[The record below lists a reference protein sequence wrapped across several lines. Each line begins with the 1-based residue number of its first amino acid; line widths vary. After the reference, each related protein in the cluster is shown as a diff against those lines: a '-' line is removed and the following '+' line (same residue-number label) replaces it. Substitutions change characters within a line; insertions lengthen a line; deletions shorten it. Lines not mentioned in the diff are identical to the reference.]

1 VKKLFFKLKTFLAQC
16 FLVLFQQDAKLSSL
30 TFQKILLIN
39 PYVSKNV
46 KKCEYYIHPTLNK
59 FTFEVLAGQL
69 VFSSSSKTPSA

>member
-1 VKKLFFKLKTFLAQC
+1 MV
-16 FLVLFQQDAKLSSL
+16 LVLFQQDAKLSSL

-39 PYVSKNV
+39 PYVSKKCK